1 MYCVECNKIM
11 IFLYKYLGF
20 FFLLSLLMRML
31 LVEAKQSF
39 KILWSIRA
47 IPVSQ
52 VKLQFVLCA
61 EPAPSSTDAVCS
73 LPDCTQDRAINSS
86 F

>member
-1 MYCVECNKIM
+1 MM

-20 FFLLSLLMRML
+20 FFLLSLLMSML
-31 LVEAKQSF
+31 LVEAKQSS
-39 KILWSIRA
+39 KTLWSIRA

-52 VKLQFVLCA
+52 VKLQILPRA
-61 EPAPSSTDAVCS
+61 DPAPSSTAAVGS
-73 LPDCTQDRAINSS
+73 LPRCTQDPAINTS

>member
-1 MYCVECNKIM
+1 MYCVECNKMM

-20 FFLLSLLMRML
+20 FFLLSLLMRIL

-39 KILWSIRA
+39 KTLWSIRA
-47 IPVSQ
+47 IPFSQ
-52 VKLQFVLCA
+52 VKLQFLLRA
-61 EPAPSSTDAVCS
+61 DPAPSSTAAVCS
-73 LPDCTQDRAINSS
+73 LSRCTQDQAINSI